1 MSVYLD
7 VIWMLNFLFD
17 LFLLMLTASLLKRP
31 KVWYRLL
38 LGGFIGSAI
47 ILFMFTPL
55 GPFFSHPA
63 GKLFISV
70 LMVWSAFGFVRFKY
84 FLQNWFMFYFSTFA
98 LGGGIIGAHYFLQK
112 DSYLTNGI
120 LMTQTTGF
128 GDPITWIFVVIGFP
142 LLWLF
147 SAGRGKDVQV
157 KKLQYHEIVKVTAV
171 FGETILPMT
180 GLIDSGNQLFD
191 PITRTPVMI
200 ADTDKLAGLLPKALT
215 DKVMS
220 GNILDDTPELDDHWQ
235 LRIRIIPYRGVGQ
248 QNQFLIGLKP
258 DSLKIQTEKEEVNV
272 KKAIIGL
279 SSSQLSA
286 DGDFTCIVHPQML
299 QGPSSA
305 HVS

>member
-7 VIWMLNFLFD
+7 VIWLLNFLFD
-17 LFLLMLTASLLKRP
+17 VFLLLLTASLLKRP
-31 KVWYRLL
+31 KIWYRLL

-47 ILFMFTPL
+47 ILFLFTPW

-63 GKLFISV
+63 GKVLISV
-70 LMVWSAFGFVRFKY
+70 LMIWSAFGFVRFKY
-84 FLQNWFMFYFSTFA
+84 FIQNWLMFYFVTFA
-98 LGGGIIGAHYFLQK
+98 LGGGIIGAHYFMQK
-112 DSYLTNGI
+112 DSYLSQGVLI
-120 LMTQTTGF
+120 TQTTGF
-128 GDPITWIFVVIGFP
+128 GDPITWIFVIIGFP
-142 LLWLF
+142 VLWLF
-147 SAGRGKDVQV
+147 SSRRGQDVQV
-157 KKLQYHEIVKVTAV
+157 KKLQYHEIVHVTAV

-200 ADTDKLAGLLPKALT
+200 ADTGKLINLLPKPLT

-220 GNILDDTPELDDHWQ
+220 GDVLKDSPELDDHWQ
-235 LRIRIIPYRGVGQ
+235 LRMRIIPYRGVGQ

-258 DSLKIQTEKEEVNV
+258 DSLTIRTEKETLNV

-299 QGPSSA
+299 QEGSSA